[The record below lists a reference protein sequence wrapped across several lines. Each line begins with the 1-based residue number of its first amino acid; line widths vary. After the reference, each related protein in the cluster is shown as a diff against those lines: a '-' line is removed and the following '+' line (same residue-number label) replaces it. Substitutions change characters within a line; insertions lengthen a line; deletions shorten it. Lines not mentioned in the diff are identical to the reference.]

1 MGLVLESRDVQRILR
16 KLLNR
21 TVKVT
26 PSKESPDHPVT
37 RRALVNDDDALVA
50 VIASDLAF
58 AHRSGA
64 ALALMPA
71 PMVATVGDEP
81 DEDLVE
87 NYIEVANVLSRLV
100 NEASRARVRIDPGLK
115 VPPEQMQA
123 LVSACGCTAFHV
135 DIEGYGAGDMAI
147 YHG

>member
-16 KLLNR
+16 KLLN
-21 TVKVT
+21 
-26 PSKESPDHPVT
+26 
-37 RRALVNDDDALVA
+37 DDDALVA

-58 AHRSGA
+58 ANRSGA

-115 VPPEQMQA
+115 VPPDQMQA

-135 DIEGYGAGDMAI
+135 DIEGYGVGDLAI